1 MFEEDVDGV
10 DDGAKQ
16 IVEPTAGDT
25 PRPTPTTPVQKRP
38 SARTT
43 RPAAPRPPNS
53 NVRAVERW
61 NAAVAKRK
69 APGERIQ
76 QGQVEDLRIRLE
88 ARKQEQALQQQVENG
103 TLRPATE
110 QEKTLAK
117 LFLLQLNRTRQLEQ
131 DKVSLQDGL
140 TRLLHDHEELKR
152 KSRAACTKKPPAA
165 RRHEDNQDPDGGA
178 VGQQTPVA
186 TA

>member
-1 MFEEDVDGV
+1 MSFERNPAQPPANAEPGPSKVVNGQATAEGTETNILASILESEDEALFEEDADGV

-76 QGQVEDLRIRLE
+76 QGQVDDLRIRLE

-110 QEKTLAK
+110 HERTLNGQA
-117 LFLLQLNRTRQLEQ
+117 L
-131 DKVSLQDGL
+131 
-140 TRLLHDHEELKR
+140 
-152 KSRAACTKKPPAA
+152 PAA
-165 RRHEDNQDPDGGA
+165 A
-178 VGQQTPVA
+178 
-186 TA
+186 